1 MQRLY
6 NILLLFSVKGK
17 VYQDKKESRFLIFLY
32 ISTEYFTVSI
42 ACDIVF
48 FLRYV
53 KIIVFYDIFN
63 RGINI
68 KKSQI
73 MKMETLKFFLI
84 ILFINIS
91 IPGFSQEPDT
101 SFYNVTIII
110 DSLRKSGMILK
121 EPQEIP
127 EIVLSYDKAIK
138 YLQKRYRSQY
148 WKESQD
154 PLRRAIERLIFEASN
169 QPYDSSE
176 YFLKEYPF
184 DSINIPWEK
193 FYRWKPMIIKVPV
206 ISAKIPDDS
215 LKVQTDSLQ
224 VKADTLQIPA
234 DLLQASDTA
243 GQTIVSDTMFI
254 ENQLKKEPVVRDT
267 TVYFISDTF
276 RIVGSRRSGFPFV
289 YYNNPYEGDSLRVA
303 VEALMDYLQARDSSI
318 INITGSR
325 GAVSQIWLN
334 SRTGMMKRY
343 WLRNE
348 MDDSITVWIG
358 SPSRNTVG
366 LYLEQGV
373 NIRRPTRQQFYKDA
387 RIEVEE
393 VDKSTLL
400 DVGNIVVRKRYW
412 KYRTETSFSL
422 TQASLT
428 NWVKG
433 GESSISS
440 SLDITG
446 YADYDNKP
454 LKMTSANFARL
465 KFGLIATEENGVR
478 KNIDLLETNSK
489 LNHKAFGKFDFSGIL
504 LFKTQIAKGYTYST
518 NDTTVVS
525 KFFNPATLTTGFGL
539 DYKPNKNTSINFSPL
554 SYKGTFVPDTAAI
567 DQTKYGIAE
576 DKRSKHEP
584 GMSFMVT
591 NKFTPVKT
599 ITITNRLQL
608 FTNYINNPQNVD
620 IDWEMIVTANLNW
633 FTDVRLNTHF
643 IYDDDTKTP
652 VFDKEKQPVLGPDG
666 KQKKTAR
673 AQFKELLGFSFVFR
687 F

>member
-1 MQRLY
+1 
-6 NILLLFSVKGK
+6 
-17 VYQDKKESRFLIFLY
+17 
-32 ISTEYFTVSI
+32 
-42 ACDIVF
+42 
-48 FLRYV
+48 
-53 KIIVFYDIFN
+53 
-63 RGINI
+63 
-68 KKSQI
+68 
-73 MKMETLKFFLI
+73 MKMRMLKFILI
-84 ILFINIS
+84 IIFVNTSIS
-91 IPGFSQEPDT
+91 GFSQDPDT
-101 SFYNVTIII
+101 SLYNVAVII

-127 EIVLSYDKAIK
+127 EIVLSYDVAIK
-138 YLQKRYRSQY
+138 YLQKRYQSQY
-148 WKESQD
+148 WKESRD
-154 PLRRAIERLIFEASN
+154 PLRLAIERLIFEVSN

-176 YFLKEYPF
+176 YFLKEYPY

-193 FYRWKPMIIKVPV
+193 FYRWKPMTIKVPV
-206 ISAKIPDDS
+206 ISAKVPDDT
-215 LKVQTDSLQ
+215 LHTQTDTLQ
-224 VKADTLQIPA
+224 VTADTLQIPV

-243 GQTIVSDTMFI
+243 RQVIIADTMFT
-254 ENQLKKEPVVRDT
+254 ENKLKTEPAVKDT
-267 TVYFISDTF
+267 TIYFISDTL
-276 RIVGSRRSGFPFV
+276 RIVGSGRSEFPFV

-303 VEALMDYLQARDSSI
+303 VEVLTDYLQARDSSI
-318 INITGSR
+318 INITGSG
-325 GAVSQIWLN
+325 GAMTQVWLN

-358 SPSRNTVG
+358 SPSRNTIG

-393 VDKSTLL
+393 VDKSTLIN
-400 DVGNIVVRKRYW
+400 VGSIAVKKKYW
-412 KYRTETSFSL
+412 KYRTEAAFAL
-422 TQASLT
+422 NQASLT

-433 GESSISS
+433 GESSIST

-454 LKMTSANFARL
+454 LKTTSANFARL

-489 LNHKAFGKFDFSGIL
+489 LNHKAFGKFDFSAIL
-504 LFKTQIAKGYTYST
+504 LFKTQIAEGYTYST
-518 NDTTVVS
+518 NDTTLVS
-525 KFFNPATLTTGFGL
+525 RFFNPAILTTGFGL
-539 DYKPNKNTSINFSPL
+539 DYKPDKNTSINFSPL

-576 DKRSKHEP
+576 DKRAKHEP
-584 GMSFMVT
+584 GMSFMIT

-599 ITITNRLQL
+599 VTITNRLQL

-652 VFDKEKQPVLGPDG
+652 IFDKEKQPVLGPDG
-666 KQKKTAR
+666 KQKTTAR
-673 AQFKELLGFSFVFR
+673 AQFRELLGFSFVFR

>member
-1 MQRLY
+1 
-6 NILLLFSVKGK
+6 
-17 VYQDKKESRFLIFLY
+17 
-32 ISTEYFTVSI
+32 
-42 ACDIVF
+42 
-48 FLRYV
+48 
-53 KIIVFYDIFN
+53 
-63 RGINI
+63 
-68 KKSQI
+68 
-73 MKMETLKFFLI
+73 MKMLKFFLI
-84 ILFINIS
+84 VLFVNASIS
-91 IPGFSQEPDT
+91 GFSQDPDT
-101 SFYNVTIII
+101 SLYNVAVII

-127 EIVLSYDKAIK
+127 EIVLSYDEAIK
-138 YLQKRYRSQY
+138 YLQKRYQSQY

-154 PLRRAIERLIFEASN
+154 SLRLAIERLIFEVSN
-169 QPYDSSE
+169 QPYDSLE
-176 YFLKEYPF
+176 YFLKEYPYG
-184 DSINIPWEK
+184 SINIPWEK
-193 FYRWKPMIIKVPV
+193 FYRWKPMTIKVPV
-206 ISAKIPDDS
+206 VSAEIPD
-215 LKVQTDSLQ
+215 
-224 VKADTLQIPA
+224 
-234 DLLQASDTA
+234 DLLQASDTVRQVVIA
-243 GQTIVSDTMFI
+243 DTMFT
-254 ENQLKKEPVVRDT
+254 EKKLKMEPAVRDT
-267 TVYFISDTF
+267 TIYFISDTL
-276 RIVGSRRSGFPFV
+276 RIVGSGRSGFPFV

-303 VEALMDYLQARDSSI
+303 VEVLIDYLQARDSSI
-318 INITGSR
+318 INITGSD
-325 GAVSQIWLN
+325 GAMTQIWLN
-334 SRTGMMKRY
+334 STTGRMKRY

-348 MDDSITVWIG
+348 MNDSITVWIG
-358 SPSRNTVG
+358 SPSRNTIG

-387 RIEVEE
+387 RIEVEQ
-393 VDKSTLL
+393 VDKSTLI
-400 DVGNIVVRKRYW
+400 DVGTIAIKKKYW
-412 KYRTETSFSL
+412 KYRTEAAFAL
-422 TQASLT
+422 NQASLT

-433 GESSISS
+433 GESSISTL
-440 SLDITG
+440 LDITG

-489 LNHKAFGKFDFSGIL
+489 LNHKAFGKFDFSAIL

-518 NDTTVVS
+518 NDTTLVS
-525 KFFNPATLTTGFGL
+525 KFFNPATLITGFGL
-539 DYKPNKNTSINFSPL
+539 DYKPDKNTSINFSPL

-576 DKRSKHEP
+576 DKRARHEP
-584 GMSFMVT
+584 GMSFMIT

-599 ITITNRLQL
+599 VTITNRLQL

-652 VFDKEKQPVLGPDG
+652 IFDKEKQPVLGPDG
-666 KQKKTAR
+666 KQKTTAR